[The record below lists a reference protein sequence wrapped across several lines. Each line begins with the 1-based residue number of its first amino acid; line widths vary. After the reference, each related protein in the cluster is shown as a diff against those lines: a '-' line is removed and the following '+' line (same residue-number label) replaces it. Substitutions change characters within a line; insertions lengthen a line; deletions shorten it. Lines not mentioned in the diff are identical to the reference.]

1 MIVNWDYRV
10 FCEDNGDYVIRE
22 VFYAED
28 GSILGCTENEV
39 CPTGRSLQELTEDLQ
54 LFRAALTQP
63 VLRVSDVPL
72 YSKQREDRKTE
83 KKTISHEQVLAQLG
97 LSEFPA
103 IG

>member
-1 MIVNWDYRV
+1 MNWDYRV
-10 FCEDNGDYVIRE
+10 FCEENGDYVIRE

-39 CPTGRSLQELTEDLQ
+39 SPTGRSLQELTEDMQ

-63 VLRVSDVPL
+63 VLRLSDLPP
-72 YSKQREDRKTE
+72 YPKQREERRTE

-97 LSEFPA
+97 LSDFPA
-103 IG
+103 MG